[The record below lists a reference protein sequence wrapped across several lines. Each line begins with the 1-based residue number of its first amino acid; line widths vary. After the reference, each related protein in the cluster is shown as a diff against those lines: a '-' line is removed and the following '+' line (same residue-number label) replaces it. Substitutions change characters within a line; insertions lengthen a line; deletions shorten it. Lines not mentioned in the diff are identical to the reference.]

1 MITRGAAAAGQPLPS
16 YTGSEKKFVDVPL
29 SHPRYREIMTAYS
42 AGILSGSQAPD
53 GRWYFYPD
61 SPASR
66 SHVAKMTANLCDHLG
81 R

>member
-1 MITRGAAAAGQPLPS
+1 MIIRGAAAAGRPASL
-16 YTGSEKKFVDVPL
+16 YTGSAAGFVDVPP

-42 AGILSGSQAPD
+42 AGILSGSQGSD

-66 SHVAKMTANLCDHLG
+66 NHVAKMTANLCGHLG

>member
-1 MITRGAAAAGQPLPS
+1 
-16 YTGSEKKFVDVPL
+16 
-29 SHPRYREIMTAYS
+29 MTAYS

>member
-1 MITRGAAAAGQPLPS
+1 MIIRGAAAAGRPS
-16 YTGSEKKFVDVPL
+16 LAYSGTEKKFVDVPL
-29 SHPRYREIMTAYS
+29 SHPRYREIMTAYQRRDPERQP
-42 AGILSGSQAPD
+42 GSG

-66 SHVAKMTANLCDHLG
+66 SHVAKMTANLCGHLG